1 MSAGSLAGPARPQV
15 PARWTAWLIWRQQRS
30 ALVLITG
37 LTAATCVFLVRAG
50 LVLEHDS
57 GDQENGLLGLLG
69 FVLLAI
75 PAVVGM
81 FAGAPLLA
89 REHQTGVIGYI
100 RAQGLPPDRF
110 LAGTLIL
117 TGTVIAAEASCVGV
131 LFNWVLSLQGYQPE
145 LIFNNTSDSQ
155 FPTLPAWCVFAYAL
169 GVACGALIRRVLPA
183 VAAFLL
189 CYCGVAWPA
198 MRILR
203 LHLAGL
209 VFWGRYPAVGNYWP
223 YAGAE
228 TVCLLLAAAVLAS
241 AVIIIPRLLRNAA
254 WRQAAAA
261 QSPHAARWS
270 IVR

>member
-1 MSAGSLAGPARPQV
+1 MSARSMAGPPRLRV

-37 LTAATCVFLVRAG
+37 LTVAACAFLVWTG
-50 LVLEHDS
+50 LVLKHGS
-57 GDQENGLLGLLG
+57 GAQENGPLGLI
-69 FVLLAI
+69 LLAI

-81 FAGAPLLA
+81 LAGAPLLA
-89 REHQTGVIGYI
+89 REHHTGAIRYI
-100 RAQGLPPDRF
+100 RAQGLSPDRW

-117 TGTVIAAEASCVGV
+117 TGTVIAAQAICVGV
-131 LFNWVLSLQGYQPE
+131 LYNWVLSLQGYQPE
-145 LIFNNTSDSQ
+145 LIFNNTSDTQ

-169 GVACGALIRRVLPA
+169 GVACGALTRRTLPA
-183 VAAFLL
+183 IGAFLL

-209 VFWGRYPAVGNYWP
+209 VFWGRYPAADNYWP

-241 AVIIIPRLLRNAA
+241 AVIVIPRLLRKAA
-254 WRQAAAA
+254 WRRAAAS
-261 QSPHAARWS
+261 QRPHAPRSS
-270 IVR
+270 IVRCQI